1 VGAVPSRLG
10 ATAGE
15 VVAAIGEVVMSG
27 SGTRARAWSR
37 MGRLGVTGVVA
48 ALLLVGATACE
59 PPRAPAKDR
68 VVIFVHGWEAFG
80 AGADC
85 NANFGSLK
93 SSLRANGFTGALVT
107 VGYYDSDKNCDV
119 SLRNWGS
126 IDNSTSW
133 KDLAKVFSTYVYET
147 YTKKGIAVD
156 LVGHSMGGLI
166 TRGAVQGAQ
175 AKAAGFAPPLK
186 VEDAVTFA
194 APFQGAAWFSYGC
207 LWGQCSQ
214 LKPGASDIKWL
225 LTNGAPQGVNGTDWT
240 AFGSTA
246 DDTVPDASALAIN
259 VPDVRKIRYTNLE
272 HSDYMGNPAAQ
283 ARAAKAL
290 AEVDV

>member
-1 VGAVPSRLG
+1 MRPRLG
-10 ATAGE
+10 SP
-15 VVAAIGEVVMSG
+15 VRVAA
-27 SGTRARAWSR
+27 
-37 MGRLGVTGVVA
+37 VA
-48 ALLLVGATACE
+48 AVALLVALGATACE

-68 VVIFVHGWEAFG
+68 VVIFVHGWSALG
-80 AGADC
+80 AGNDC
-85 NANFGSLK
+85 NGNFGSLET
-93 SSLRANGFTGALVT
+93 SLRANGFTGAMVT
-107 VGYYDSDKNCDV
+107 VGYYDSDRNCDV
-119 SLRNWGS
+119 NLRSWGS

-133 KDLAKVFSTYVYET
+133 KELSKVFSKYVYET

-175 AKAAGFAPPLK
+175 AKEAGFSQPLK
-186 VEDAVTFA
+186 VEDSVTFA
-194 APFQGAAWFSYGC
+194 APFQGAAWFSTGC

-225 LTNGAPQGVNGTDWT
+225 LANAAPQGVGGTDWT

-246 DDTVPDASALAIN
+246 DDTVPDASALAIG
-259 VPDVRKIRYTNLE
+259 VPDARKIRYTNVE
-272 HSDYMGNPAAQ
+272 HSDYMGNPTAQ

-290 AEVDV
+290 AEVDS

>member
-1 VGAVPSRLG
+1 MTGTNS
-10 ATAGE
+10 T
-15 VVAAIGEVVMSG
+15 
-27 SGTRARAWSR
+27 TRAVSRA
-37 MGRLGVTGVVA
+37 GRAAALVVVA
-48 ALLLVGATACE
+48 ALVALGATACE
-59 PPRAPAKDR
+59 PPRPPAKDR
-68 VVIFVHGWEAFG
+68 VVIFVHGWEVFG
-80 AGADC
+80 GGADC

-93 SSLRANGFTGALVT
+93 TSLRANGFTGAMVT
-107 VGYYDSDKNCDV
+107 IGYYDSDRNCDV
-119 SLRNWGS
+119 SLRNWAS
-126 IDNSTSW
+126 IDNSTPW
-133 KDLAKVFSTYVYET
+133 KDLAKAFSKYVYET

-175 AKAAGFAPPLK
+175 AKESGFSPPLK
-186 VEDAVTFA
+186 IEDSVTFA

-225 LTNGAPQGVNGTDWT
+225 LTNGAPQGVGGTDWT

-246 DDTVPDASALAIN
+246 DDTVPDASALAII
-259 VPDVRKIRYTNLE
+259 VPDARKIRYTNVE
-272 HSDYMGNPAAQ
+272 HSDYMGNAAAQ

-290 AEVDV
+290 AEVDA